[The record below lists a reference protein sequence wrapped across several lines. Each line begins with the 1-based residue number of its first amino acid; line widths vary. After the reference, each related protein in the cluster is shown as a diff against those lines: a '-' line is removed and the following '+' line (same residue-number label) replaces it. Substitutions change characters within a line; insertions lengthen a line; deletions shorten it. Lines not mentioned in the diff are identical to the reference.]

1 MTSSS
6 PETVLVFGAS
16 RGLGQAIA
24 LGLARQGFHV
34 GVGCR
39 RMGDAE
45 AVAELIRDHGGQ
57 ALPLAVDVAD
67 YGQVDAAV
75 AAAAEWSGPLAG
87 AVNNAGII
95 EPIGHVAD
103 VEPAAWANLITV
115 NLVGAFHGVH
125 AVLPRL
131 APGGV
136 IVNISS
142 GAASFP
148 LEGWSAYCASKAG
161 LAMLTKSIHH
171 EYGDRMRV
179 YGFRPGVV
187 DTGMQAQIRA
197 SKINPVSE
205 LPRSSLMKPEIPAAG
220 VVWLL
225 RERPADLSG
234 QELDIRDPE
243 FQRRSGVS
251 TASA

>member
-1 MTSSS
+1 MTNSS

-24 LGLARQGFHV
+24 LALANLGFQV

-39 RMGDAE
+39 RMSDAE
-45 AVAELIRDHGGQ
+45 TVAGLIRTQGGE
-57 ALPLAVDVAD
+57 ALPLAVDVSD
-67 YGQVDAAV
+67 YAQV
-75 AAAAEWSGPLAG
+75 AAAVTAAADWSGPLAG

-103 VEPAAWANLITV
+103 VDPASWANLITV
-115 NLVGAFHGVH
+115 NLVGAFNGVH

-142 GAASFP
+142 GAASSP

-161 LAMLTKSIHH
+161 LAMLTRSIHH
-171 EYGDRMRV
+171 EYGDRVRV

-187 DTGMQAQIRA
+187 DTGMQAEIRA

-220 VVWLL
+220 VAWLL
-225 RERPADLSG
+225 RHRPAVLAG
-234 QELDIRDPE
+234 QELDIRDPD
-243 FQRRSGVS
+243 FQHRAGISPAN
-251 TASA
+251 T